1 MLPTKIS
8 LIGMPSAG
16 KTTISKKLAALI
28 DYKSIDLDHMVE
40 EKENKSLISI
50 LEDKGSQYFL
60 DMEYGFLKNLQE
72 NETIVIGT
80 AGSIIYHEEAMKW
93 LKSNTKIIFIDTDLE
108 IIKDRLSKKP
118 KAVVG
123 LKEKGL
129 DVLWEERLPVYRKWA
144 DIEITTQG
152 KSIEQIVSEIQEKI
166 TSLPQ

>member
-16 KTTISKKLAALI
+16 KTTISEHLAKAVQ
-28 DYKSIDLDHMVE
+28 YHSIDLDHMVE

-60 DMEYGFLKNLQE
+60 NMEYGFLKDLK
-72 NETIVIGT
+72 ETETVVIGT

-93 LKSNTKIIFIDTDLE
+93 LKDNTKIIFIDTDLD
-108 IIKDRLSKKP
+108 IIKERLSKTP
-118 KAVVG
+118 KAIVG

-129 DVLWEERLPVYRKWA
+129 DVLWEERLPIYRKWA
-144 DIEITTQG
+144 DIEISTHD
-152 KSIEQIVSEIQEKI
+152 KNIEQIVSEIQNKI
-166 TSLPQ
+166 KSL